1 MKKKIISHFTNLL
14 TAIAGVLFVFYILLI
29 NYDIRCEST
38 DTQIKNTA
46 YECSITSE
54 PIIREDIPT
63 KPAPIQEKKGPAIEG
78 PAIRDPNM
86 TWVNDTLASMTLEQ
100 KIGQMIMP
108 WGYTSD
114 YPTNVNQ
121 INNYYVGGFIY
132 SKNDGDDVRLA
143 TNYLQTVSPI
153 PLWFAADFEAGTG
166 TRIYDATTFPM
177 NMGMGAAD
185 DEELSEL
192 CGEITAKE
200 AYCIGIHVG
209 FGPVVDVNTEPI
221 NPIISTRSYSDDPD
235 RVQRLAHAF
244 ITGAHKAGMLCTLKH
259 YPGHGATTGDSHAM
273 LPTVDLPRDVLEAV
287 HIKPYSDLIPSGDV
301 DLVMTA
307 HVWYSALDPGDPWP
321 ATLSTVAINDILL
334 TDLNF
339 QGVVFSDAF
348 NMAGL
353 LNAAPLE
360 EAVVIGVQA
369 GLDVI
374 LAPASLDVGVAYNSL
389 LSAVNNEDISVER
402 INTSVRK
409 ILIAKSRVG
418 LPEDLSRDYD
428 DMVNTLQAPE
438 HLATARTAAEES
450 VTMIK
455 ETEGILPLTT
465 SDKVL
470 CLVFQYTKSGL
481 YYNTYTNFTDI
492 LENALGT
499 TNFESRYVSKSISS
513 SQISQIVNDATNNF
527 DKVVIGAYD
536 WIKIESSNQLD
547 LLNQLIN
554 CPTPIIYVS
563 FGSPYHFMQCKKAD
577 IFMCAYCSAVP
588 SQNVAAEILLG
599 QFEPQGK
606 LPVTIPGWPAFT
618 EVWEFY
624 Q

>member
-1 MKKKIISHFTNLL
+1 MITVALFILFIS
-14 TAIAGVLFVFYILLI
+14 LI
-29 NYDIRCEST
+29 NYDICCEST
-38 DTQIKNTA
+38 NTQIKNTA
-46 YECSITSE
+46 NECSITSE
-54 PIIREDIPT
+54 PIISEEIPT
-63 KPAPIQEKKGPAIEG
+63 KSAPIPEKKGPAIEG

-86 TWVNDTLASMTLEQ
+86 TWVNDTLAAMTLEQ
-100 KIGQMIMP
+100 KIGQMIMAWASP
-108 WGYTSD
+108 GDTTTS
-114 YPTNVNQ
+114 VNQ
-121 INNYYVGGFIY
+121 INNYHVGGFIY
-132 SKNDGDDVRLA
+132 SKNYGDDIRIA

-185 DEELSEL
+185 DEALSEL

-287 HIKPYSDLIPSGDV
+287 HIKPYSDLIPSGDI
-301 DLVMTA
+301 DSVMTA
-307 HVWYSALDPGDPWP
+307 HVWYPALDPGDPWP

-334 TDLNF
+334 TELNF
-339 QGVVFSDAF
+339 QGVVISDAF

-374 LAPASLDVGVAYNSL
+374 LMPPDVDVAYNSL
-389 LSAVNNEDISVER
+389 LNAVNTSDISVDR

-455 ETEGILPLTT
+455 ETEGILPLTS
-465 SDKVL
+465 SDKTL

-481 YYNTYTNFTDI
+481 YYYSYLNFTDI
-492 LENALGT
+492 LESALGT
-499 TNFESRYVSKSISS
+499 ANFESRYVSKTISS
-513 SQISQIVNDATNNF
+513 SQITQIVNDATNNF

-536 WIKIESSNQLD
+536 WIKIESANQLD

-577 IFMCAYCSAVP
+577 VFMCAYCSAIP

-599 QFEPQGK
+599 QFEPKGK
-606 LPVTIPGWPAFT
+606 LPVTIPGWPALT
-618 EVWEFY
+618 EVWEVFE
-624 Q
+624 